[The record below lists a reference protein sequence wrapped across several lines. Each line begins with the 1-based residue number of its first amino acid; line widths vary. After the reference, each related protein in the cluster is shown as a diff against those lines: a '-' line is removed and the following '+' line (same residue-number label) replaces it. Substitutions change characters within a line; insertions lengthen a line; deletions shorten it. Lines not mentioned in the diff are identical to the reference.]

1 MGGTIGININ
11 KKQKHMKNKL
21 ELVNHNKNGKVT
33 NRGRRKIAVDLPKGN
48 SFTISQLVEANPQ
61 IECRATIYTRVG
73 EMVKAKI
80 LTKTKEVLQTGTVGK
95 PGTLYW
101 KTGAWNSRQAL
112 LARNKARAS
121 QKKLASVP
129 AVDLT
134 PAPEP
139 VTA

>member
-1 MGGTIGININ
+1 
-11 KKQKHMKNKL
+11 MKNKL
-21 ELVNHNKNGKVT
+21 ELVNRNKNGKVT
-33 NRGRRKIAVDLPKGN
+33 NRGRRKIAVELPKGN
-48 SFTISQLVEANPQ
+48 SFTITEIFKTNPGVK
-61 IECRATIYTRVG
+61 CRATIYTRVD
-73 EMVKAKI
+73 EMIKAK
-80 LTKTKEVLQTGTVGK
+80 LLKETKEVALTGTVGK
-95 PGTLYW
+95 PGTIYW
-101 KTGAWNSRQAL
+101 KMGAWNSRQAL